1 MCNPDPP
8 QIPEDTETQRSP
20 VRGIA
25 VAQSGRAMRA
35 SSGFT
40 LVEMMFVIVILG
52 VLAAVAVV
60 AYTKNS
66 RKARAAEVP
75 QVFGELKT
83 REETYHAEFG
93 RYLPACP
100 NPAGTP
106 FEDCAEGDYWPAP
119 LPGYGKIMDA
129 SAMPARWSALKVRLP
144 STGLYCQYEVVAGLS
159 GSDTNMAAVGI
170 DLFGGAAP
178 TRNWFYLMAR
188 CDWDGNSAVNA
199 QYVQRD
205 DESGM
210 GKTNEGR

>member
-1 MCNPDPP
+1 M
-8 QIPEDTETQRSP
+8 R
-20 VRGIA
+20 RG
-25 VAQSGRAMRA
+25 G
-35 SSGFT
+35 GFT

-66 RKARAAEVP
+66 RKARSAEVP

-83 REETYHAEFG
+83 REGMFHAEFG

-100 NPAGTP
+100 NPAGDQW
-106 FEDCAEGDYWPAP
+106 EDCAEGDYWPAP
-119 LPGYGKIMDA
+119 LPGYGKLMDA
-129 SAMPARWSALKVRLP
+129 TALPARWSALKVRLP
-144 STGLYCQYEVVAGLS
+144 SSGLYCQYEVVAGLA
-159 GSDTNMAAVGI
+159 GSDTNMAAIGD

-188 CDWDGNSAVNA
+188 CDWDGDSGTNA
-199 QYVQRD
+199 TYWQRD

-210 GKTNEGR
+210 GRLNEGR